1 MRRTHPV
8 LAALER
14 WQAKG
19 LLDGELARRLREEA
33 LEEGVRTG
41 RRTSQ
46 YALAVTGG
54 LVLLVAAGV
63 LGDWLWPLMSAGARA
78 GVLALVGA
86 AVHGGGV
93 VMEDRERWLP
103 ASWVLQ
109 TAGLLIVL
117 GALIYS
123 EAAWVDA
130 SAGGLV
136 VGLIALAAPLMSAP
150 RALDRNPV
158 MPAVHV
164 ALAPAFLAVFLDRA
178 TPLSAD
184 AIVWVLDGVMALFV
198 VFLLVEVRRVAG
210 ERPPEE
216 VDRRL
221 YALLVALYAGLVL
234 VVVTA
239 AGPLDLEEDSVWAV
253 NAWWAG
259 LTALALWADQRAPA
273 PLQREWYAG
282 QLAFSVLLAIPLVF
296 WTCLGALDW
305 NALPTALV
313 LGGVGAAAIGHGMWH
328 QQDGV
333 LRSGAIAVVAA
344 AWYFGVESAGALG
357 AVLALLFTAAVLFW
371 ISVRVGARAEED
383 EEVADGR
390 WADPGG
396 EARDGRRVDA
406 GADAGAG

>member
-1 MRRTHPV
+1 MRRTRPV
-8 LAALER
+8 LLALER
-14 WQAKG
+14 WQEKG
-19 LLDGELARRLREEA
+19 LLDPQRVRALREEV

-41 RRTSQ
+41 RRVSQ

-54 LVLLVAAGV
+54 LVLLLAAGV
-63 LGDWLWPLMSAGARA
+63 LGDWLWPLMSVGSRA

-123 EAAWVDA
+123 EAAWADA
-130 SAGGLV
+130 SIGGVL
-136 VGLIALAAPLMSAP
+136 VGLIALAAPLVSAP

-184 AIVWVLDGVMALFV
+184 TIVWVVDGAMALFV
-198 VFLLVEVRRVAG
+198 AYLVVELGRGAG
-210 ERPPEE
+210 ERSTEE

-221 YALLVALYAGLVL
+221 YALLVALYAGLAL

-239 AGPLDLEEDSVWAV
+239 VGPLGMEQDVVWAV
-253 NAWWAG
+253 DAWWAG
-259 LTALALWADQRAPA
+259 VTALALWAVHRAPA
-273 PLQREWYAG
+273 SLRREWYGG
-282 QLAFSVLLAIPLVF
+282 QLAVSVLLAIPLVF
-296 WTCLGALDW
+296 WSLLGGLEW
-305 NALPTALV
+305 NAMPTALV
-313 LGGVGAAAIGHGMWH
+313 LGAVGASAIAYGLA
-328 QQDGV
+328 QEADGV
-333 LRSGAIAVVAA
+333 LRSGAVAVVAA

-371 ISVRVGARAEED
+371 VSVRVGAREE
-383 EEVADGR
+383 ELV
-390 WADPGG
+390 GG
-396 EARDGRRVDA
+396 
-406 GADAGAG
+406 